1 MKLTRTKL
9 KEIIREVMQELD
21 VRKTHGDKRIPNPET
36 GEDIKLRTALK
47 YDKSSPA
54 YQTARQIYNQ
64 LKDN

>member
-1 MKLTRTKL
+1 
-9 KEIIREVMQELD
+9 MQELD

>member
-9 KEIIREVMQELD
+9 KQMIREVMQELD
-21 VRKTHGDKRIPNPET
+21 VRKTYGDKRIPNPKT
-36 GEDIKLRTALK
+36 GDDIKLRTALK
-47 YDKSSPA
+47 YDKSTSA